1 MDKAKE
7 KALETYPDYVGFN
20 DQETLGHVR
29 KAYEDGYNEGRKD
42 SAVTTEDISKIKD
55 LLDIVRAV
63 KGVSIPQDQFY
74 EEVLKR
80 YNNWKENKSKN

>member
-7 KALETYPDYVGFN
+7 KALETYP
-20 DQETLGHVR
+20 
-29 KAYEDGYNEGRKD
+29 GRKD